1 MSFYYIYAL
10 IALVAGFVA
19 GYLVR
24 KSVGSRSVGSAEAK
38 ALQMIEEAKL
48 KQKEL
53 LVESKDKALVI
64 VEAAKKEEAERRKE
78 TSKLQDHLQKRESM
92 FDQKLLDLEKRNEQ
106 LQSEFQQVEKTKQE
120 ILEVKKEQ
128 IAKLERVANLTQE
141 EAKNVLMEYTEK
153 QVKEDILHRVK
164 KLEQEG
170 DDIFDQKAKNIISL
184 AIQRYASSQSVET
197 TTTSVAIP
205 SEEMKGRIIGREG
218 RNIKAIELQTGTEI
232 IVDDTPMAITVSGFS
247 SIRRQIAKKAIEKL
261 VSDGRIHP
269 ARIEETIE
277 EAKKEL
283 AVDIKKAGDDA
294 LYQLGITGVDPKLV
308 QILGRLKYRT
318 SYSQN
323 VLQHSMEVAT
333 LASMM
338 AAELG
343 ANVAEC
349 KKAGLFHD
357 IGKAVDHEVQGTH
370 PEIGYHIM
378 KKFGYP
384 EEISYHCI
392 SHHEDHP
399 KTIEGIIV
407 KAADAISGARPGAR
421 KDTYEQYVK
430 RLEELEAVATS
441 FDGVEKCYAIQAGRE
456 IRVFVTPEKLDDLA
470 CLKLAQEIAR
480 RIEGELNYPGEI
492 KVTVIR
498 EKRVIEYAR

>member
-1 MSFYYIYAL
+1 MSFYYLLAGL
-10 IALVAGFVA
+10 LAGFAA
-19 GYLVR
+19 GYIVR
-24 KSVGSRSVGSAEAK
+24 KILAAQAVNSAETR
-38 ALQMIEEAKL
+38 ALQLVEEAKI

-53 LVESKDKALVI
+53 MIEAKDKSLAI
-64 VEAAKKEEAERRKE
+64 VETAKKEETERRKE
-78 TSKLQDHLQKRESM
+78 MSKQQEHLQKRESM

-106 LQSEFQQVEKTKQE
+106 LQGEFQHVEKSKQE
-120 ILEVKKEQ
+120 IAEIKKEQ
-128 IAKLERVANLTQE
+128 IAKLERVANLSQE
-141 EAKNVLMEYTEK
+141 EAKNVLMDYTEK
-153 QVKEDILHRVK
+153 QIKEDILHRVK
-164 KLEQEG
+164 KLEQEA
-170 DDIFDQKAKNIISL
+170 DDMFDARAKNIIAG
-184 AIQRYASSQSVET
+184 AIQRFASSQSVET

-218 RNIKAIELQTGTEI
+218 RNIKTIETLTGTEI

-247 SIRRQIAKKAIEKL
+247 PIRRQIAKKAIEKL

-294 LYQLGITGVDPKLV
+294 LYQMGITGVDPKLV

-323 VLQHSMEVAT
+323 VLQHSIEVST
-333 LASMM
+333 LAGMM
-338 AAELG
+338 AEELG

-378 KKFGYP
+378 KKFNYP

-421 KDTYEQYVK
+421 KDTYEQYVH

-441 FDGVEKCYAIQAGRE
+441 FDGVEKSYAIQAGRE
-456 IRVFVTPEKLDDLA
+456 LRVFVTPEKMDDMA
-470 CLKLAQEIAR
+470 CYKLAQEIAR
-480 RIEGELNYPGEI
+480 RIEAELNYPGEI

-498 EKRVIEYAR
+498 DKRVIEYAR